1 MSGIQEVFGLD
12 QEPSPLRDAF
22 MRWQCRVRQIA
33 MREKQ
38 GRPDDGVIADVT
50 PETSNEVMGSIVT
63 VINKAP
69 LFSKTPELKHMF
81 LRTNDPA
88 QRRDK
93 ALQLFSETYYQ
104 KHKEFSDV
112 ITATF
117 LPGSQGAKSLVAGK
131 RCTLDFEAY
140 NQKFSLKCQVREL
153 SKGEPVYQ
161 ATFWHNL
168 LFNPNLSPDTIILG
182 FQPVWDDCS
191 ADPPLAGG
199 R

>member
-12 QEPSPLRDAF
+12 REHSPMRDSF

-50 PETSNEVMGSIVT
+50 PEGATEALGSIVT
-63 VINKAP
+63 VLNKAP
-69 LFSKTPELKHMF
+69 LFSKTPELKHMY

-117 LPGSQGAKSLVAGK
+117 LPNSQGAQTLLDAK
-131 RCTLDFEAY
+131 RCMLAYEAY
-140 NQKFSLKCQVREL
+140 NQTFSLKCQVREL
-153 SKGEPVYQ
+153 SKGEPIYQ
-161 ATFWHNL
+161 ATYWHNL

-182 FQPVWDDCS
+182 FQPVWKES
-191 ADPPLAGG
+191 LADPPLAGG

>member
-1 MSGIQEVFGLD
+1 MNGIQEVFGIE

-38 GRPDDGVIADVT
+38 GKPDAGAIAEVV
-50 PETSNEVMGSIVT
+50 PEGASEPLGSIIT
-63 VINKAP
+63 VLSKAP
-69 LFSKTPELKHMF
+69 MFTKTPELKHMF

-88 QRRDK
+88 QRREK

-104 KHKEFSDV
+104 KHGEFSDLL
-112 ITATF
+112 TATF
-117 LPGSQGAKSLVAGK
+117 LPKSEGAQTLIDAK
-131 RCTLDFEAY
+131 RCHLGFDAY
-140 NQKFSLKCQVREL
+140 NQNFSLKCQVRSL
-153 SKGEPVYQ
+153 SKGEPLYQ

>member
-1 MSGIQEVFGLD
+1 MNDIQEVFGLD
-12 QEPSPLRDAF
+12 REPSPFRDAF

-50 PETSNEVMGSIVT
+50 PEGATDQLGSIVT

-69 LFSKTPELKHMF
+69 VYSKTPELKHMF

-117 LPGSQGAKSLVAGK
+117 VPGSDGARVLLDAK
-131 RCTLDFEAY
+131 RCALQFDAY

-153 SKGEPVYQ
+153 SKGEPMYQ
-161 ATFWHNL
+161 ATYWHNL

-182 FQPVWDDCS
+182 FLPVWDECS
-191 ADPPLAGG
+191 ADPSLAGG